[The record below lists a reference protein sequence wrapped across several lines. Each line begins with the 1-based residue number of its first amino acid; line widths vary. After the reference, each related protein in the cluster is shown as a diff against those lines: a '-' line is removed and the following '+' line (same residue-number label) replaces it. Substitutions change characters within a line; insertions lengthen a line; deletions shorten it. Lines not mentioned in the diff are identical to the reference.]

1 MRQAEF
7 DIITDDGT
15 YCNEM
20 MEVDSNADLTD
31 IITAARQL
39 LGICHWQK
47 VRVGVGSQ
55 LSNWITSSKQHE
67 EHTTNKRK
75 GSAVRKSH

>member
-1 MRQAEF
+1 MRQAEL
-7 DIITDDGT
+7 DIITADGT

-31 IITAARQL
+31 IITAASQL

-55 LSNWITSSKQHE
+55 LSEWIDKPLKPNKKKHRHE
-67 EHTTNKRK
+67 NR
-75 GSAVRKSH
+75 SR